1 MNSKVFG
8 LKFLAYRLLFFS
20 LILLMFSASVFSAE
34 TAPLA
39 VIEMNE
45 TSTMTILPNGDAQVK
60 EDIALTAT
68 AFAAFKQQYPALSM
82 FARVFEP
89 KNMPLLLE
97 NLDVKVDEFN
107 NKITASYL
115 VKGMSVNKDSHWE
128 IVVAAESIKPTL
140 SAQTANALVFTY
152 ADQGSDYKK
161 MITTTINLPDGV
173 SNISFDAESNKVKYE
188 LPYSEGFS
196 MGNILFLIIAVLAI
210 AAAIYNQTKLNY

>member
-1 MNSKVFG
+1 
-8 LKFLAYRLLFFS
+8 
-20 LILLMFSASVFSAE
+20 
-34 TAPLA
+34 
-39 VIEMNE
+39 
-45 TSTMTILPNGDAQVK
+45 
-60 EDIALTAT
+60 
-68 AFAAFKQQYPALSM
+68 M

-161 MITTTINLPDGV
+161 
-173 SNISFDAESNKVKYE
+173 
-188 LPYSEGFS
+188 
-196 MGNILFLIIAVLAI
+196 
-210 AAAIYNQTKLNY
+210 